1 MRKLGFHMIV
11 FLLPLGF
18 LFGQEEVRLS
28 SSVDTT
34 QIKIGDQILFTVQVE
49 ADTSAQVIFPEGQTF
64 APLETVEAFNTDSTL
79 KKNRMLLERTYA
91 LTQFD
96 SGTYKLPIQRIE
108 VNGRG
113 YFTDSLQIRVANVAV
128 DTTKQKMYDIKPLIE
143 VDRNY
148 ARIGKI
154 IGITL
159 LALLLIGGLIYWFYF
174 RKKPLTPEEEE
185 AQLPP
190 YDRALLELKRLENS
204 RYLIQDEFKK
214 YYTELTQIVRA
225 YLEEDIQIAA
235 LESTTTELI
244 EKLEMLK
251 DSGRL
256 HVEESTLG
264 QFEQILHT
272 ADLVKFAK
280 SKPSTSV
287 AEQDRK
293 AVELIVM
300 KTKEGIPEPTE
311 EELRE
316 TEAFLEEQRRLEKR
330 KKVRWAIAAVIAV
343 LLATGI
349 TVVTSIGPK
358 EVWDTVAGHP
368 GKVLLEGEW
377 VKSDYGYPPVTL
389 ETPKVPVRYEPDL
402 SNTLKDSLQNIQA
415 FQFESDDTLLHIES
429 QSINLINQAE
439 PMFQE
444 SVEGILK
451 QFEASG
457 ARNIITK
464 QEEFTSAKGVAGA
477 RMYGSGIFALPDSD
491 KTVKGKYSILLFG
504 GPGFQQIV
512 VLSWLDGDEYT
523 EQIADRIMRNVE
535 INTQT

>member
-1 MRKLGFHMIV
+1 MNRLCLHMIL
-11 FLLPLGF
+11 FFFTLGA
-18 LFGQEEVRLS
+18 LHGQDGVKLS

-34 QIKIGDQILFTVQVE
+34 QIKIGEQILFTVQVE
-49 ADTSAQVIFPEGQTF
+49 VDSADQVIFPEGQTF
-64 APLETVEAFNTDSTL
+64 APLETVEALKTDTTL
-79 KKNRMLLERTYA
+79 KNDRMVLQRIYA

-96 SGTYKLPIQRIE
+96 SGTYQLPIQRIE

-113 YFTDSLQIRVANVAV
+113 YFTDSLNVRVADVAV

-154 IGITL
+154 IA
-159 LALLLIGGLIYWFYF
+159 LALLTLLIIGALIYWFYF
-174 RKKPLTPEEEE
+174 RKKPLTEEEEE
-185 AQLPP
+185 ALLPP

-214 YYTELTQIVRA
+214 YYSELTQIVRA
-225 YLEEDIQIAA
+225 YLEEDVQVAA
-235 LESTTTELI
+235 LESTTTQLI
-244 EKLEMLK
+244 EKLELLK

-256 HVEESTLG
+256 QVEDTTLE

-316 TEAFLEEQRRLEKR
+316 TEEFLKEQARQERR
-330 KKVRWAIAAVIAV
+330 KKVRWAIAAAAAI
-343 LLATGI
+343 LLATAI
-349 TVVTSIGPK
+349 TVVSSIGPK

-377 VKSDYGYPPVTL
+377 VKSEYGFPPIGL
-389 ETPKVPVRYEPDL
+389 ETPKVLVRYEPDL
-402 SNTLKDSLQNIQA
+402 SNALKDSLQTVQA
-415 FQFESDDTLLHIES
+415 FQYESEETLLYIES
-429 QSINLINQAE
+429 QSINLKNQAE
-439 PMFQE
+439 PLFQE

-451 QFEASG
+451 KFEASG

-464 QEEFTSAKGVAGA
+464 QEEFTSANGIKGA
-477 RMYGSGIFALPDSD
+477 RMYGSGIFTIPDSN
-491 KTVKGKYSILLFG
+491 KTVKGKYSIMLFG

-512 VLSWLDGDEYT
+512 VVSWLDEDEYA
-523 EQIADRIMRNVE
+523 EKIADRIMKTLE
-535 INTQT
+535 IRTQT

>member
-1 MRKLGFHMIV
+1 MKRLGLHII
-11 FLLPLGF
+11 LF
-18 LFGQEEVRLS
+18 LFMLGSLHGQDAIQLS

-34 QIKIGDQILFTVQVE
+34 QIKIGEQILFTVQIEVDS
-49 ADTSAQVIFPEGQTF
+49 ADQVIFPEGQTF
-64 APLETVEAFNTDSTL
+64 APLETVEAFKTDTTL
-79 KKNRMLLERTYA
+79 KNDRMVLQRIYA

-113 YFTDSLQIRVANVAV
+113 YFTDSLNIRVADVAV

-154 IGITL
+154 IAIAL
-159 LALLLIGGLIYWFYF
+159 LALLIIGGLIYWFYF
-174 RKKPLTPEEEE
+174 RKKPLTQEEEE
-185 AQLPP
+185 ALLPP
-190 YDRALLELKRLENS
+190 YDRAMLELKRLENS

-214 YYTELTQIVRA
+214 YYSELTQIVRA
-225 YLEEDIQIAA
+225 YLEEDIQVAA
-235 LESTTTELI
+235 LESTTTQLI
-244 EKLEMLK
+244 EKMELLK

-256 HVEESTLG
+256 QVEDTTLQ

-280 SKPSTSV
+280 SKPSMSV

-293 AVELIVM
+293 AVELIVT

-316 TEAFLEEQRRLEKR
+316 TEEFLKEQKRLERR
-330 KKVRWAIAAVIAV
+330 KKVRWAIAAAAVV

-349 TVVTSIGPK
+349 TIVSSIGPK
-358 EVWDTVAGHP
+358 KVWDTVAGHP
-368 GKVLLEGEW
+368 GKVLLEREW
-377 VKSDYGYPPVTL
+377 IKSDYGFPPVSL
-389 ETPKVPVRYEPDL
+389 ETPQVLIRYEPDL
-402 SNTLKDSLQNIQA
+402 SNTLKDSLHTVQA
-415 FQFESDDTLLHIES
+415 FKFESDETLLYIES
-429 QSINLINQAE
+429 QSINLKNQAE
-439 PMFQE
+439 PLFQE

-451 QFEASG
+451 KFEASG

-464 QEEFTSAKGVAGA
+464 QEEFTSANGIKGA
-477 RMYGSGIFALPDSD
+477 RMYGSGIFTIPDSD
-491 KTVKGKYSILLFG
+491 KTVKGKYSIMLFG
-504 GPGFQQIV
+504 GPGFQQIIV
-512 VLSWLDGDEYT
+512 VSWLDEDEYA
-523 EQIADRIMRNVE
+523 EKIADRIMNNIE
-535 INTQT
+535 IRIET

>member
-1 MRKLGFHMIV
+1 MKKTGLHMIL
-11 FLLPLGF
+11 FLLPLGI
-18 LFGQEEVRLS
+18 LFGQEDVRLS

-49 ADTSAQVIFPEGQTF
+49 TDSSAQVIFPEGQTF
-64 APLETVEAFNTDSTL
+64 APLETVEAFKTDTTL
-79 KKNRMLLERTYA
+79 KENRMLLERTYA

-113 YFTDSLQIRVANVAV
+113 FFTDSLRVKVADVAV

-148 ARIGKI
+148 ARIGRI
-154 IGITL
+154 IAIAL
-159 LALLLIGGLIYWFYF
+159 LALLLIGGLLYWFYF
-174 RKKPLTPEEEE
+174 RKKPLSQEEEE

-204 RYLIQDEFKK
+204 RYLIQDELKK
-214 YYTELTQIVRA
+214 YYSELTQIVRA

-244 EKLEMLK
+244 EKMEMLK

-256 HVEESTLG
+256 NVEDNTLK

-293 AVELIVM
+293 AVEFIVM

-316 TEAFLEEQRRLEKR
+316 TEAFLKEQKRLEKR

-368 GKVLLEGEW
+368 DKVLLEGEW
-377 VKSDYGYPPVTL
+377 VKSDYGFPPVTL
-389 ETPKVPVRYEPDL
+389 ETPKVLVRYEPDL

-415 FQFESDDTLLHIES
+415 FRFQSDETLLYIES

-444 SVEGILK
+444 SVEGILR

-464 QEEFTSAKGVAGA
+464 QEEYTSANGIKGA
-477 RMYGSGIFALPDSD
+477 RMYGSGIFTLPDSD

-504 GPGFQQIV
+504 GAGFQQIV
-512 VLSWLDGDEYT
+512 VLSWLDGDEYA
-523 EQIADRIMRNVE
+523 EQIAERIMRNVE